1 MKTPALNR
9 PPASL
14 ARRVAV
20 PSAALAIAVVVF
32 LAGRWTASEE
42 PATAAERQA
51 SPRPAAAA
59 PAPAADPAFP
69 PPSGPPERAVPRPAE
84 RLAATPQVVGLA
96 AEEARAQLESVRP
109 QLVSQCWPA
118 GGLGRGREKAR
129 LTFHLTFDAA
139 GREVARGISEDRGAP
154 AGSFA
159 RCLRT
164 LPIGALS
171 IPAPGARVG
180 VRVALNFP

>member
-1 MKTPALNR
+1 MTPALSR

-14 ARRVAV
+14 ARRVAA
-20 PSAALAIAVVVF
+20 PSAALAIAAVAF
-32 LAGRWTASEE
+32 LAGRWS
-42 PATAAERQA
+42 ATGEHAAAAERQA
-51 SPRPAAAA
+51 TPRPAAAA
-59 PAPAADPAFP
+59 PATAAEPAYP
-69 PPSGPPERAVPRPAE
+69 PPSGAPERAAPRPVA
-84 RLAATPQVVGLA
+84 RIAATPQVVGLA
-96 AEEARAQLESVRP
+96 AEGARAQLESVRP
-109 QLVSQCWPA
+109 QLLSQCWPA

-129 LTFHLTFDAA
+129 ITFHLTFDAA

-164 LPIGALS
+164 LPIGSLA

-180 VRVALNFP
+180 VRVALNYP